1 MSQLQALKSKAT
13 SLVLSPR
20 VVSKAIIPASSILA
34 DKIFSVHKA
43 EKAYK
48 KGTTRYNQTFS
59 FPLVNLR
66 YQPIQPY
73 VKMNIQKNQMR
84 LFSDLLEHVSSDE
97 EKYNHALHLREIDM
111 HRHKNGPI
119 ARMLKLT
126 RDMVKDNKRGEFA
139 VVDISSQPPDEMVQ
153 IAKEFPVSSISYL
166 AGSTE
171 DMKDIADLVL
181 NLHLPNVAIQE
192 CKASSLDFDDSSIDL
207 VTSCY
212 GLQKTVDPAKILKEV
227 HRVLKPGGTL
237 IIAALD
243 HLETEPIVNKIL
255 HKVSAGTSMENAS
268 FKDLPTSL
276 TKPRALTQL
285 IEKAGLRCIDVEHGE
300 YPIYLSNGLRGAA
313 FDVLTFPIKEQLE
326 ALRASGE
333 NKYAF
338 EDARAVFDDMIKKAD
353 MIKIDSKG
361 RIVVDDNRYEIVVA
375 RRMYEDTDTF
385 GHFTTTHDSRHSDLK
400 SYDVQFRRVPLD
412 GTEANVMSNDFFNIL
427 NQTLSDDQ
435 HHYSPFSPL
444 KHAIEDA
451 IRGKGQDAKCV
462 KVLDIGSRLSQP
474 KIMIADSFPSSR
486 IHSVDLESEE
496 RIQEEISTGG
506 VYKGLDIGTSQVDDE
521 KELSAIPDNSVDIIT
536 SSFGLTFYRDP
547 KRILDHIHRILKPGG
562 TFITTTWDS
571 ISLEHI
577 GTRIMGGV
585 MNGNINIP
593 IEIAN
598 LDDFS
603 IPHKLEHLIEDA
615 NLGVKLSEH
624 YEFPLVLSHN
634 GLVTDGAFET
644 AILTIR
650 PYLEHLVETGAN
662 PDAFIDARKV
672 FEKMVKDGDLLNK
685 DTHGCL
691 LTNPNRYHLLVARR
705 NYEGAYSPLHK

>member
-1 MSQLQALKSKAT
+1 MNQLQVLKSKAA
-13 SLVLSPR
+13 SLVISPR
-20 VVSKAIIPASSILA
+20 VVTKTIIPASSAIV
-34 DKIFSVHKA
+34 DKILSVHKG
-43 EKAYK
+43 EKSC
-48 KGTTRYNQTFS
+48 TRIHKQNQKFAL
-59 FPLVNLR
+59 PHMNLL

-73 VKMNIQKNQMR
+73 KSMSIHKKQVR
-84 LFSDLLEHVSSDE
+84 LLSDQLEHISTDE
-97 EKYNHALHLREIDM
+97 EKYDHALHLREIDM

-126 RDMVKDNKRGEFA
+126 RDMVKDNERGDFS
-139 VVDISSQPPDEMVQ
+139 VVDISSQPPDEIMQ

-171 DMKDIADLVL
+171 DMKDVADLVL
-181 NLHLPNVAIQE
+181 NLHLPNVSIQE

-212 GLQKTVDPAKILKEV
+212 GLQKTVDPTSILKEV

-243 HLETEPIVNKIL
+243 HLETEPIVSKIL
-255 HKVSAGTSMENAS
+255 QKVSAGTSMENMTL
-268 FKDLPTSL
+268 KDLPTSL

-285 IEKAGLRCIDVEHGE
+285 IEQVGLRCVDVERGE

-313 FDVLTFPIKEQLE
+313 FDVLILPIKEQLE
-326 ALRASGE
+326 RLRASGE

-353 MIKIDSKG
+353 MIKVDSKG
-361 RIVVDDNRYEIVVA
+361 RVVVDDNRYEIVVA
-375 RRMYEDTDTF
+375 RRMYEDSDSF
-385 GHFTTTHDSRHSDLK
+385 GHFTTKRDSHRSYSK

-412 GTEANVMSNDFFNIL
+412 GMDANKMSNQFFDIL
-427 NQTLSDDQ
+427 NQTLSDNQ
-435 HHYSPFSPL
+435 HYYSPFSPL

-451 IRGKGQDAKCV
+451 IRGNGQDAKGV
-462 KVLDIGSRLSQP
+462 NVLDIGSRLSQP
-474 KIMIADSFPSSR
+474 KVLIADSFPSSR
-486 IHSVDLESEE
+486 IHNVDLESDI

-506 VYKGLDIGTSQVDDE
+506 LYKGLDIGTSHADSE
-521 KELSAIPDNSVDIIT
+521 KELSVIPDSSVDIIT

-577 GTRIMGGV
+577 GTRIMTDV
-585 MNGNINIP
+585 MNGNLNIP

-615 NLGVKLSEH
+615 NLSVKLSEH
-624 YEFPLVLSHN
+624 YEFPIVLSHN

-644 AILTIR
+644 AILCIR
-650 PYLEHLVETGAN
+650 PYLEHLIETGVN
-662 PDAFIDARKV
+662 PDAFIEARKV
-672 FEKMVKDGDLLNK
+672 FEKMVKEGDLLNT
-685 DTHGCL
+685 DAHGCL
-691 LTNPNRYHLLVARR
+691 LTSPNRYHLLVARR
-705 NYEGAYSPLHK
+705 NYEGAYPPLHK